1 VPHPLRVSKGTGLD
15 SRKIETVCDGQI
27 KNPHP
32 CKRRKDGHPHAG
44 ETADI
49 MWRNTL
55 IIDRLNP
62 SAPPVDLRAR
72 EEDKLV
78 LTWEQ
83 RRWMRGRFTTE
94 RGRKIGIALPT
105 GTTLTHGSILYVEAD
120 WYLII
125 EAAIEPVL
133 EIVPPSYDDAVKIA
147 FEVGNRHF
155 PLALEQK
162 KILVPDD
169 KVMVRLMERLGA
181 PWERR
186 QAIFDPIA
194 NTQLHQHGSIS

>member
-1 VPHPLRVSKGTGLD
+1 
-15 SRKIETVCDGQI
+15 
-27 KNPHP
+27 
-32 CKRRKDGHPHAG
+32 
-44 ETADI
+44 
-49 MWRNTL
+49 MWGNTL
-55 IIDRLNP
+55 IIDRLH
-62 SAPPVDLRAR
+62 PPEIQDDLRAK
-72 EEDKLV
+72 EADKLV

-105 GTTLTHGSILYVEAD
+105 GTTLVPGAILYVGPD
-120 WYLII
+120 WYLKI
-125 EAAIEPVL
+125 EAAIESVL
-133 EIVPPSYDDAVKIA
+133 EIVPSDYNEAVKIA

-155 PLALEQK
+155 PLALEES

-169 KVMVRLMERLGA
+169 KVMVRLMDRLGA

-186 QAIFDPIA
+186 QAIFDPIG

>member
-1 VPHPLRVSKGTGLD
+1 
-15 SRKIETVCDGQI
+15 
-27 KNPHP
+27 
-32 CKRRKDGHPHAG
+32 
-44 ETADI
+44 
-49 MWRNTL
+49 MWGNTL

-62 SAPPVDLRAR
+62 SAIQDDLRGK
-72 EEDKLV
+72 EEDKLT

-105 GTTLTHGSILYVEAD
+105 GTTPAHGTILHVGAD
-120 WYLII
+120 WYLRI
-125 EAAIEPVL
+125 EGAIESVL
-133 EIVPPSYDDAVKIA
+133 EIFPSDYNEAIKIA

-155 PLALEQK
+155 PLALEES

-181 PWERR
+181 RWERR
-186 QAIFDPIA
+186 QTIFDPIG
-194 NTQLHQHGSIS
+194 NTQPHQHESIS

>member
-1 VPHPLRVSKGTGLD
+1 
-15 SRKIETVCDGQI
+15 
-27 KNPHP
+27 
-32 CKRRKDGHPHAG
+32 
-44 ETADI
+44 
-49 MWRNTL
+49 MWGDTL
-55 IIDRLNP
+55 IIDRLPP
-62 SAPPVDLRAR
+62 SANQDDLRAK

-78 LTWEQ
+78 LAWEQ
-83 RRWMRGRFTTE
+83 RRWMRGRFATV
-94 RGRKIGIALPT
+94 RGRKIGVALPT
-105 GTTLTHGSILYVEAD
+105 GTTLAPGSILYVGAD
-120 WYLII
+120 WYLKI

-133 EIVPPSYDDAVKIA
+133 EICPSDSNEAVKIA

-155 PLALEQK
+155 PLAIERS

-186 QAIFDPIA
+186 QAIFDPIG